1 MVSEIFIRRPVAT
14 TLLTIGVMLAGA
26 LGYARMPVSPLPRY
40 ELPAISVQA
49 NMPGASPDAMAASVA
64 APLERHLG
72 VIADVDEMT
81 SQSTLGMTR
90 VTLQFGLDRDIDGA
104 ARDVQGA
111 INAARADL
119 PPNLRQNPVYH
130 KVNPADAPIMV
141 LGLTSADRSP
151 GQLYDLAANILQQR
165 LSQLSGVGEVDI
177 WGSALP
183 AVRVELNLDAL
194 SRYGLGLEDIR
205 AALASANADSPKG
218 MIDDGRRSAQ
228 IYAND
233 QAFGAAAYRDLVV
246 AYRNGAPIRL
256 TDVGGVVDSV
266 EDLHRAGLVDGKP
279 GVVVAV
285 MRQPAAN
292 VVSTVDGVRAELP
305 HLAAA
310 LPVDVDLVVALDRSK
325 TIRRALSETQA
336 TLLIAAALVVG
347 VVFVFLRSLR
357 AALIAAVAVPTS
369 IAGAFGAMSLLGFSL
384 DNLSLMALI
393 VSTGFVVDDAI
404 VVLENITRHIELGAP
419 RLEAAIRGAREVA
432 FTVVSISLSLI
443 AVFAPLLFF
452 GGVVGRLFRE
462 FAMTLSLAVAI
473 SLVVSLSVTP
483 MLCAW
488 LAAPGEARGFAAAER
503 VFVRLE
509 AGHRRLLAAAL
520 RHPREVL
527 AIFVA
532 TIAINGYLFAFPMKY
547 QLFPEQDTGLVVG
560 TLRGDQ
566 SLSFAAM
573 RDKMEALQRVIRTDP
588 AVESVVGFT
597 GGKQTNAGSIYISLK
612 PYSERAVG
620 VAAVI
625 ARLRDAL
632 SGIEGAHLYMAPM
645 SDLLI
650 GARPSAATYQYAL
663 MSDDAEALYAWAPKL
678 TRALAHDDI
687 LMDVNSDEQRGGLET
702 AVAIDRDSAARLGL
716 SMTAIDNTLYD
727 AFGQRQVSVI
737 RRARNQYHVVMEVDP
752 HYALGPEALDS
763 LFISAAG
770 GAPSGV
776 QLTAYPAGLFG
787 AATKAPL
794 ATSAI
799 AGDLARNFAM
809 NAIATRG
816 RGAASAGSAVST
828 VAEKMIP
835 LRALARLSLGRTPL
849 AVNHQGQFAAV
860 TLSFNLAPGRTLDE
874 AAVEIRAATAQIGMP
889 AKVHGAFAGTAATYQ
904 EAQTNMVW
912 LFAAS
917 LAAIYVVLG
926 VLYESLLHPLTIL
939 SSLFS
944 ASLGAALALL
954 ALGLPFTII
963 AAVGLL
969 LLIGIVKKNAILMID
984 FALGAQEA
992 IAQASQLR
1000 FRSITMTSLAT
1011 FFGAAPLVF
1020 GAGEGTALRLPLGV
1034 AITGGLIVSQ
1044 VLTLY
1049 ITPVIFVY
1057 VERMQTSWGLL
1068 ERIRGR

>member
-1 MVSEIFIRRPVAT
+1 MISEIFIRRPVAT
-14 TLLTIGVMLAGA
+14 SLLTIGVMLAGA

-130 KVNPADAPIMV
+130 KINPADAPIMV
-141 LGLTSADRSP
+141 LGLTSNDRSP
-151 GQLYDLAANILQQR
+151 GQLYDLAANVLQQR
-165 LSQLSGVGEVDI
+165 LSQLSGVGEVDV
-177 WGSALP
+177 WGSASP
-183 AVRVELNLDAL
+183 AVRVELNPDAL
-194 SRYGLGLEDIR
+194 TRYGLGFEDIR
-205 AALASANADSPKG
+205 AALAAANADSPKG
-218 MIDDGRRSAQ
+218 VIEEGRRSAQ

-233 QAFGAAAYRDLVV
+233 QAFAAADYRDLVI

-256 TDVGGVVDSV
+256 TDVGDVVDSV
-266 EDLHRAGLVDGKP
+266 EDIHRAGLVDGKP
-279 GVVVAV
+279 GVVVSV

-305 HLAAA
+305 RLAAA
-310 LPVDVDLVVALDRSK
+310 LPADVELTVALDRSK

-336 TLLIAAALVVG
+336 TLLISAALVVG
-347 VVFVFLRSLR
+347 VVFAFLRSLR

-369 IAGAFGAMSLLGFSL
+369 IAGALAAMSLLGFNL

-404 VVLENITRHIELGAP
+404 VVLENITRHIERGAP
-419 RLEAAIRGAREVA
+419 RLEAAICGAKEVA

-452 GGVVGRLFRE
+452 GGVIGRLFRE

-488 LAAPGEARGFAAAER
+488 FAAPGEARGFAAAER
-503 VFVRLE
+503 VFARLE
-509 AGHRRLLAAAL
+509 AGHRVLLAAAL
-520 RHPREVL
+520 RHRRAVL
-527 AIFVA
+527 AIFAA
-532 TIAINGYLFAFPMKY
+532 TIAINGYLFAFQTKY
-547 QLFPEQDTGLVVG
+547 QLFPAQDTGLVVG

-566 SLSFAAM
+566 SLSFTAM
-573 RDKMEALQRVIRTDP
+573 RDKLTALQRVVRADP

-597 GGKQTNAGSIYISLK
+597 GGKQSNAGSIYISLK
-612 PYSERAVG
+612 AYAERGVG
-620 VAAVI
+620 VETVM
-625 ARLRDAL
+625 ARLREAL
-632 SGIEGAHLYMAPM
+632 SRIEGAHLYLAAM

-663 MSDDAEALYAWAPKL
+663 MSDDAQALYAWAPKL
-678 TRALAHDDI
+678 LHALAHSDI
-687 LMDVNSDEQRGGLET
+687 LTDVNSDEQRGGLET
-702 AVAIDRDSAARLGL
+702 VVAIDRDSAARLGL

-737 RRARNQYHVVMEVDP
+737 RRAQNQYHVVMEADP
-752 HYALGPEALDS
+752 RYASGPQALDD
-763 LFISAAG
+763 LFVSTAG
-770 GAPSGV
+770 GAPGGV

-787 AATKAPL
+787 AAAKTPL
-794 ATSAI
+794 SASAI
-799 AGDLARNFAM
+799 SSDLARNFAT
-809 NAIATRG
+809 NALAASG
-816 RGAASAGSAVST
+816 RGGASAGAAVST
-828 VAEKMIP
+828 AAEKMIP
-835 LRALARLSLGRTPL
+835 LRAFAQLSRGRTPL

-874 AAVEIRAATAQIGMP
+874 AAAEIRAATARIAMP

-904 EAQTNMVW
+904 EAQANMVW
-912 LFAAS
+912 LFVAS
-917 LAAIYVVLG
+917 LAAIYIVLG
-926 VLYESLLHPLTIL
+926 VLYESLMHPITIL

-944 ASLGAALALL
+944 ASLGAALALQ
-954 ALGLPFTII
+954 AFGLPFTVI
-963 AAVGLL
+963 AAIGLL

-984 FALGAQEA
+984 FALDARRRGLGAEEA
-992 IAQASQLR
+992 IVEASQLR

-1011 FFGAAPLVF
+1011 FFGAMPLMF

-1034 AITGGLIVSQ
+1034 AIAGGLILSQ
-1044 VLTLY
+1044 CLTLY

-1057 VERMQTSWGLL
+1057 L
-1068 ERIRGR
+1068 EAARRRV